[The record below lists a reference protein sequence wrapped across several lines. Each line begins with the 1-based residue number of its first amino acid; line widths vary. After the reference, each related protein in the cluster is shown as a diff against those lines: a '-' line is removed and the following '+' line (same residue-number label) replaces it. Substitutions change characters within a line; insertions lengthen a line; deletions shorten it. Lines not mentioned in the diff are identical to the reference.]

1 MAALPAGATAQQEDD
16 DSFLRV
22 PVPEEGEDRIHRLRT
37 RVRHTTVIVLPA
49 GENILDF
56 VVGDSEYWHLT
67 GAANVAFLKPL
78 SPDAATNIALVC
90 ESGRIYS
97 FLVAEQSDGPPH
109 LVVRVESGAEAAR
122 LSGGSG
128 RPAFVAR
135 SEVAA
140 YQQMAAEAAE
150 AARSA
155 REAAEAGILEARSQA
170 ESAIEAFRAGYPER
184 LAFEYRLDG
193 DAADR
198 PFLVEAMWHDGQF
211 TYLRSRAQESP
222 ALYELRD
229 GEPAL
234 VAYDLDGGRAL
245 RRPPRAGR
253 RVAADRRQA
262 GQLAVH
268 AAGRA
273 PMSRW
278 KQWVSPPEGALPG
291 GIVTKAGV
299 VLIAVLVGGLLLL
312 VGDDG
317 SRGRCDRSR
326 VLARGPSRR

>member
-1 MAALPAGATAQQEDD
+1 MRSPTTPLVLTALLLAALPAGAAAQQEDD
-16 DSFLRV
+16 DAFLRV

-37 RVRHTTVIVLPA
+37 QVRHTTVIVLPA
-49 GENILDF
+49 DENILDF

-78 SPDAATNIALVC
+78 RPDAATNIALVC

-97 FLVAEQSDGPPH
+97 FLVAEHSDGPPH

-122 LSGGSG
+122 LSGGNG

-150 AARSA
+150 A
-155 REAAEAGILEARSQA
+155 GILEARTQA
-170 ESAIEAFRAGYPER
+170 ESAIEEFRARYPER

-211 TYLRSRAQESP
+211 TYLRSHAQESP
-222 ALYELRD
+222 AFYELRD

-234 VAYDLDGGRAL
+234 VAYDLTEEGLYIARHVLGDGWLQIGDKRAAWRFTPRDGL
-245 RRPPRAGR
+245 R
-253 RVAADRRQA
+253 
-262 GQLAVH
+262 
-268 AAGRA
+268 
-273 PMSRW
+273 
-278 KQWVSPPEGALPG
+278 
-291 GIVTKAGV
+291 
-299 VLIAVLVGGLLLL
+299 
-312 VGDDG
+312 
-317 SRGRCDRSR
+317 
-326 VLARGPSRR
+326 

>member
-1 MAALPAGATAQQEDD
+1 MRSLLQQTALLTLLLTALPAGAAAQQDD
-16 DSFLRV
+16 DAFLRV

-37 RVRHTTVIVLPA
+37 QVRHTTVIVLPA
-49 GENILDF
+49 DENILDF

-78 SPDAATNIALVC
+78 RPDAATNIALVC

-97 FLVAEQSDGPPH
+97 FLVAEQSAEENERPPH
-109 LVVRVESGAEAAR
+109 LVVRFESGAEKTG
-122 LSGGSG
+122 LSGGGTG

-140 YQQMAAEAAE
+140 YQQMAAEAA
-150 AARSA
+150 
-155 REAAEAGILEARSQA
+155 EAAEAGILEARSQA

-184 LAFEYRLDG
+184 LAFEYRLDE

-234 VAYDLDGGRAL
+234 VAYDLTEDGLYIARHVLGDGWLQIGDERASWRFTPREGL
-245 RRPPRAGR
+245 R
-253 RVAADRRQA
+253 
-262 GQLAVH
+262 
-268 AAGRA
+268 
-273 PMSRW
+273 
-278 KQWVSPPEGALPG
+278 
-291 GIVTKAGV
+291 
-299 VLIAVLVGGLLLL
+299 
-312 VGDDG
+312 
-317 SRGRCDRSR
+317 
-326 VLARGPSRR
+326 